1 MPKELGHVP
10 LNMINGLGLCWE
22 TKDGANECLKRDAA
36 RGSRW
41 EVSFYRGTPGKI
53 VMVAPYA
60 SCLDDRV
67 GKHSREIGKLAYG
80 LIMEFKCPCV
90 RGRSGFG
97 LLKEVDHQAP
107 VTWPTLPNGLEM
119 SGAAGLLHWII
130 APRLR
135 PLQRVVSQRSLWNS
149 HDSPTWLR
157 YLVNLGQEVVIGGF
171 DFKRE

>member
-41 EVSFYRGTPGKI
+41 DVSFYRGTPGKI

-60 SCLDDRV
+60 SCLDDCV

-80 LIMEFKCPCV
+80 LIMEFKCPCM
-90 RGRSGFG
+90 RGRGGFG

-119 SGAAGLLHWII
+119 S
-130 APRLR
+130 R
-135 PLQRVVSQRSLWNS
+135 PASQ
-149 HDSPTWLR
+149 
-157 YLVNLGQEVVIGGF
+157 G
-171 DFKRE
+171 